1 MKNIYILFLCLSIA
15 SVSAQSNLKKAN
27 KLFKEFSYVDAS
39 KAYEEYLE
47 KEKSPSTQTLKNAG
61 DSFYYIDDKRN
72 ALKWYQK
79 LYDIQGTSIPDDYF
93 IRYVESLKG
102 VLDYDK
108 ADKITKEYLASKG
121 DQKRIANYTRLKKQ
135 MDSLSKEKPL
145 YTIRNLEINTD
156 KSDFGPAFY
165 GDKVVYSSS
174 KDTTKFKEKLYNWN
188 RQPFLNLYVAERNT
202 ANGSLFNETVFLPN
216 AMTKYHEATVAFTP
230 DLQTVYYSTNI
241 VRKKKLVN
249 DEEGTNNF
257 KIVKGTIADGK
268 LTKPQDIFF
277 NNKKYSAG
285 HPALSEDGKWLFF
298 ASDMPGGYGGSDL
311 YVCQI
316 AEDGTIGPPKNLG
329 PEINTAGN
337 DMFPSFS
344 NGTLYFA
351 SDGHFGW
358 GGLDIYES
366 KFKQDATFS
375 EPKNLGA
382 PINSNKDDF
391 AYIVDPK
398 DTYGYFSSN
407 RAQGKGDDDLYYFTK
422 EKAPC
427 NQWVS
432 GKVTNSKSKL
442 PIAEATVI
450 VADMFGDKISEVATN
465 TFGTYRISVPCGMKV
480 KVSATKPGHSTD
492 EKELESKK
500 VNGAEIKD
508 VDFELSK
515 YEDLVVI
522 DGDKEK
528 IDINPIFFDY
538 DKSDITPQA
547 ATELDKVVFA
557 MSKFPNIK
565 IKIESHTDSRGKDA
579 YNMKLSDSR
588 AKSTR
593 TYILSKGIDPSR
605 IESAIGYGES
615 RLTNKCK
622 NGIKCTE
629 AEHLANRRSDFIVIE
644 K

>member
-93 IRYVESLKG
+93 IRYIESLKG

-121 DQKRIANYTRLKKQ
+121 DQKRIASYTRLKKQ

-188 RQPFLNLYVAERNT
+188 RQPFLNLYVAERNI

>member
-1 MKNIYILFLCLSIA
+1 
-15 SVSAQSNLKKAN
+15 
-27 KLFKEFSYVDAS
+27 
-39 KAYEEYLE
+39 
-47 KEKSPSTQTLKNAG
+47 
-61 DSFYYIDDKRN
+61 
-72 ALKWYQK
+72 
-79 LYDIQGTSIPDDYF
+79 
-93 IRYVESLKG
+93 
-102 VLDYDK
+102 
-108 ADKITKEYLASKG
+108 
-121 DQKRIANYTRLKKQ
+121 

-500 VNGAEIKD
+500 VNGTEIKD

>member
-93 IRYVESLKG
+93 IRYIESLKG

>member
-1 MKNIYILFLCLSIA
+1 MKNIFLLLLCLSIA
-15 SVSAQSNLKKAN
+15 SVNGQSKLKKAN

-47 KEKSPSTQTLKNAG
+47 KEKSPSTQALKNAG

-79 LYDIQGTSIPDDYF
+79 LYDIQGTSMPDEYLL
-93 IRYVESLKG
+93 RYVESLKG
-102 VLDYDK
+102 VLDYEK
-108 ADKITKEYLASKG
+108 ADKVTKEYLAGKG
-121 DQKRIANYTRLKKQ
+121 DQKRITSYNRLKKQ
-135 MDSLSKEKPL
+135 MDSLAKEKPL

-156 KSDFGPAFY
+156 KSDFGTAFF
-165 GDKVVYSSS
+165 GDKIVYSSS

-188 RQPFLNLYVAERNT
+188 KQPFLNLYVAERNT
-202 ANGSLFNETVFLPN
+202 ANGSLFNETLFLPN
-216 AMTKYHEATVAFTP
+216 AMTKYHEATVAFAP
-230 DLQTVYYSTNI
+230 DLKTVYYSTNI

-257 KIVKGTIADGK
+257 KIVKGTISDGK
-268 LTKPQDIFF
+268 LNAPQDIFF
-277 NNKKYSAG
+277 NSKKYSVG
-285 HPALSEDGKWLFF
+285 HPAISEDGKWLFF

-316 AEDGTIGPPKNLG
+316 ADDGTIGPPKNLG
-329 PEINTAGN
+329 PEINTVGN
-337 DMFPSFS
+337 DMFPSFT
-344 NGTLYFA
+344 NGMLYFA

-366 KFKQDATFS
+366 RFKEDRTFS
-375 EPKNLGA
+375 EPRNLGA
-382 PINSNKDDF
+382 PINSNNDDF

-407 RAQGKGDDDLYYFTK
+407 RAQGKGDDDIYYFTK

-427 NQWVS
+427 NQMIT
-432 GKVTNSKSKL
+432 GKVINSKSKS
-442 PIAEATVI
+442 VI
-450 VADMFGDKISEVATN
+450 GDASVKVSDLFGDKIAETTTAAD
-465 TFGTYRISVPCGMKV
+465 GTYKLTVPCNMKV
-480 KVSATKPGHSTD
+480 KVSASKTGHSTE
-492 EKELESKK
+492 EKEIESKK

-508 VDFELSK
+508 VNFELTK
-515 YEDLVVI
+515 YDDIVI
-522 DGDKEK
+522 VDGNKEK

-547 ATELDKVVFA
+547 AAELDKVVFA
-557 MSKFPNIK
+557 MSKFPKIK

-579 YNMKLSDSR
+579 YNMKLSDAR
-588 AKSTR
+588 AKSTQ

-622 NGIKCTE
+622 NGVKCTE

>member
-15 SVSAQSNLKKAN
+15 SVSAQINLKKAN

-93 IRYVESLKG
+93 IRYIESLKG

-257 KIVKGTIADGK
+257 KIVKGIIADGK

>member
-47 KEKSPSTQTLKNAG
+47 KEKSPSTQVLKNAA
-61 DSFYYIDDKRN
+61 DSYYYIDDKRN

-79 LYDIQGTSIPDDYF
+79 LYDIQGTSIPDEYF
-93 IRYVESLKG
+93 LRYIESLKG

-121 DQKRIANYTRLKKQ
+121 DQKRIANYTRQKKQ

-165 GDKVVYSSS
+165 GDKIVYSSS

-277 NNKKYSAG
+277 NSKKYSAG

-337 DMFPSFS
+337 DMFPSFT
-344 NGTLYFA
+344 NGMLYFA

-366 KFKQDATFS
+366 KFKDNATFS
-375 EPKNLGA
+375 DPKNLGA

-422 EKAPC
+422 VKAPC

-480 KVSATKPGHSTD
+480 KVSATKTGHSTD

-547 ATELDKVVFA
+547 AAELDKVVFA

>member
-1 MKNIYILFLCLSIA
+1 MKNIFILFLCLGISC
-15 SVSAQSNLKKAN
+15 VSAQSKLKKAN
-27 KLFKEFSYVDAS
+27 KLFKEFSYVEAS

-47 KEKSPSTQTLKNAG
+47 KAKSPSTQALKNAG
-61 DSFYYIDDKRN
+61 DSFYYIDNKRN

-79 LYDIQGTSIPDDYF
+79 LYDVQGSSIPDEYF
-93 IRYVESLKG
+93 LRYIESLKG
-102 VLDYDK
+102 VLDYEK

-121 DQKRIANYTRLKKQ
+121 DEKRIAHYNNQKRQ

-145 YTIRNLEINTD
+145 YTVRNLDINSD
-156 KSDFGPAFY
+156 KSDFGTAFY

-174 KDTTKFKEKLYNWN
+174 KDTTKFKDKLYNWN
-188 RQPFLNLYVAERNT
+188 QQPFLNLYVAERN
-202 ANGSLFNETVFLPN
+202 ANNGNLFNETVFLPN

-241 VRKKKLVN
+241 VRKKKLIN
-249 DEEGTNNF
+249 DEQGTNNF
-257 KIVKGTIADGK
+257 KIVKGTIENGK
-268 LTKPQDIFF
+268 LLNPQDIYF

-298 ASDMPGGYGGSDL
+298 ASDMPDGYGGSDL

-316 AEDGTIGPPKNLG
+316 ADDGTIGPPKNLG
-329 PEINTAGN
+329 PEINTVGN
-337 DMFPSFS
+337 DMFPSFTG
-344 NGTLYFA
+344 GTLYFA

-366 KFKQDATFS
+366 KFSGNMTFS
-375 EPKNLGA
+375 EPRNLGA

-391 AYIVDPK
+391 SYIVDAK
-398 DTYGYFSSN
+398 DAYGYFSSN
-407 RAQGKGDDDLYYFTK
+407 RAMGKGDDDLYYFTK
-422 EKAPC
+422 EKAVC
-427 NQWVS
+427 NQLIS
-432 GKVTNSKSKL
+432 GKVTNSKTKL
-442 PIAEATVI
+442 PIADANIKVL
-450 VADMFGDKISEVATN
+450 DQFGDKVSETTSGVDGIYKVT
-465 TFGTYRISVPCGMKV
+465 VPCGAKV
-480 KVSATKPGHSTD
+480 KVSAGKVGHSTE
-492 EKELESKK
+492 EKEIESKK
-500 VNGAEIKD
+500 VNGAEIKN
-508 VDFELSK
+508 VDFELTK
-515 YEDLVVI
+515 YDDLIVI

-579 YNMKLSDSR
+579 YNMKLSDNR

-593 TYILSKGIDPSR
+593 TYILSKGIDPAR

-622 NGIKCTE
+622 NGVKCTE
-629 AEHLANRRSDFIVIE
+629 PEHLANRRSDFIVIE

>member
-93 IRYVESLKG
+93 IRYIESLKG

-500 VNGAEIKD
+500 VNGTEIKD

>member
-93 IRYVESLKG
+93 IRYIESLKG

-344 NGTLYFA
+344 NGILYFA

>member
-93 IRYVESLKG
+93 IRYIESLKG

-465 TFGTYRISVPCGMKV
+465 TSGTYRISVPCGMKV

>member
-47 KEKSPSTQTLKNAG
+47 KEKSPSTLTLKNAG

-93 IRYVESLKG
+93 IRYIESLKG

-316 AEDGTIGPPKNLG
+316 VEDGTIGPPKNLG

>member
-93 IRYVESLKG
+93 IRYIESLKG

-547 ATELDKVVFA
+547 AIELDKVVFA

>member
-422 EKAPC
+422 EKALC

>member
-15 SVSAQSNLKKAN
+15 SVSAQRNLKKAN

-93 IRYVESLKG
+93 IRYIESLKG

>member
-93 IRYVESLKG
+93 IRYIESLKG

-268 LTKPQDIFF
+268 LTNPQDIFF

-285 HPALSEDGKWLFF
+285 HPALSGDGKWLFF
-298 ASDMPGGYGGSDL
+298 ASDMPGGYRGSDL